1 MFWFFGP
8 TSCGILVP
16 WPGMETAAPALEAQS
31 LNHWT
36 PREVPAW
43 FLLFIPYN
51 NSAQAAWLSNILQ
64 MYCLRLREG
73 KKPDK
78 SHPVSKVQS
87 RDLNTGPQV
96 FYAVFSRDSSK
107 RCFWGEESVRSLR
120 SWREA
125 SLIQRRDPGLRGR
138 LAQGTRD
145 AGSPLPPSSSPQ
157 FSIATG
163 QLFEILQ
170 LQSPWPSW
178 NSSTIPTASK
188 SQYGKLCF
196 RGMLWILRN
205 KWL

>member
-8 TSCGILVP
+8 TTCGILVP
-16 WPGMETAAPALEAQS
+16 WPEMETAAPALEAQS

-36 PREVPAW
+36 PRKVPAW

-64 MYCLRLREG
+64 MYCLRLRETWQESPSEQG
-73 KKPDK
+73 PKP
-78 SHPVSKVQS
+78 
-87 RDLNTGPQV
+87 DLNTGPQV

-107 RCFWGEESVRSLR
+107 SWCFWGEESGRSLR

-125 SLIQRRDPGLRGR
+125 GLIQRRDPGLRGR
-138 LAQGTRD
+138 LAQGTCD

-157 FSIATG
+157 FSIATR

>member
-8 TSCGILVP
+8 TICGILVP

-178 NSSTIPTASK
+178 NSSTIPMASK